1 MTPYVE
7 RILSLLGDED
17 PIEIL
22 RATPGRLE
30 HLHGVL
36 GSDGLER
43 RYAPGKWRGRDILA
57 HLADAELGMG
67 FRVRQVIAGE
77 GIQPFDQ
84 DAWARRY
91 DRLEPSLAVEAFRG
105 LRAWNLALYATFELR
120 DWVAEAHH
128 PERGPES
135 VDVMVR
141 FLAGHDL
148 NHLVQLEQ
156 LLELR

>member
-1 MTPYVE
+1 M
-7 RILSLLGDED
+7 
-17 PIEIL
+17 
-22 RATPGRLE
+22 
-30 HLHGVL
+30 LHGVL
-36 GSDGLER
+36 GADGLER

-57 HLADAELGMG
+57 HLADTELGMG
-67 FRVRQVIAGE
+67 FRIRQAIAKA

-91 DRLEPSLAVEAFRG
+91 DWLEPSLAVEAFRG

-128 PERGPES
+128 PERGMES
-135 VDVMVR
+135 VDVRVR

-148 NHLVQLEQ
+148 NHLAQLEQ
-156 LLELR
+156 LVERCSSG